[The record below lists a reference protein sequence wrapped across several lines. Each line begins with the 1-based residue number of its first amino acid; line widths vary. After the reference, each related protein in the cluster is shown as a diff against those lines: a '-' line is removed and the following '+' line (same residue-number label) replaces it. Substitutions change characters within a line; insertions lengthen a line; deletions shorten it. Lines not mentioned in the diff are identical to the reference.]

1 MSNAELRVYRIEAGH
16 LDDFVS
22 AWRGGVEPLR
32 RRFGFTSRAWMLPR
46 QSLFVWLVAYDGK
59 GTFEAA
65 DAAYYAS
72 PERASLDP
80 DPRQWIVANETG
92 SAVPLSGGRSSA
104 GDSAPSAR

>member
-1 MSNAELRVYRIEAGH
+1 MSEPELRVYRIEDGH

-22 AWRGGVEPLR
+22 AWRRGVEPLR
-32 RRFGFTSRAWMLPR
+32 RRLGFTSRAWTLPQ
-46 QSLFVWLVAYDGK
+46 QSLFVWLVAYDGE

-80 DPRQWIVANETG
+80 DPRQWIAANDTG